1 MLEKVI
7 ENWTSRLDYIRA
19 SRGSPVPEI
28 IFKMAANLEPVHSS
42 PSFNHKAAFQPF
54 QNGLFHLFT
63 PTPTLPIAHDVFSSF
78 LALSLILL
86 IQRKSTTLRAGA
98 LQKNMFPAFVSKCL
112 IVTPSLHV
120 PTTNQVVLSSPPR
133 TATPSVTIN
142 NYDMGWRL
150 VLRAICP
157 ATDSDKTEAFSII
170 FKHHTQKHAH
180 FA

>member
-7 ENWTSRLDYIRA
+7 ENWMSRLDYIRG
-19 SRGSPVPEI
+19 SRGSPMPEI

-54 QNGLFHLFT
+54 QNGLFHLF
-63 PTPTLPIAHDVFSSF
+63 D
-78 LALSLILL
+78 
-86 IQRKSTTLRAGA
+86 
-98 LQKNMFPAFVSKCL
+98 FVSKCL

-120 PTTNQVVLSSPPR
+120 PTTNQVVPSPSR
-133 TATPSVTIN
+133 TATPSGTIN

-170 FKHHTQKHAH
+170 FKHHTQKHKH